1 MAIDL
6 GDVTGSTQAREKKK
20 ESTQIAN
27 GLDKD
32 AFMKLFLEQLKN
44 QDPTSP
50 METDKIITQTAQLTQ
65 VEMQE
70 ENKKTMKEVA
80 AAMKASQESNKS
92 LQDFQKEMKKSLEIL
107 NMGMEENTHA
117 TTKGA
122 QANTLNAVSMI
133 GKIAETDIMGLNVN
147 GSGENRFSLYFD
159 NKIDASKGS
168 PIVEILNK
176 NAEVVKT
183 ISLSSKDGEQGY
195 IEFSWDGKDTKGN
208 LVEPGSYQVR
218 AFYNLNPQTRQY
230 DETRIGRGEV
240 QSIIYDK
247 GVPLMRLGDNIVP
260 VQSALEFYP
269 RGESANKSVESIKA
283 DASRARGAYNDDL
296 KNESLS
302 QKYEKIISDRE
313 ARLAAEAEAAK
324 DEDTLAREA
333 SEREKA
339 QKALEMKKYAKML
352 DNAEKGKQLDKEQ
365 LDKLDKAALKAS
377 NGLDSKGAS
386 EGANLNSLLQ
396 NSGKNPITQS
406 FEQANGIDSK
416 ALDSKSALGNTFN
429 NATSN
434 NIESNANNAFNNSS
448 NANSNA
454 AFGALNNADSN
465 AFGNF
470 GNADSNSTNNI
481 GNLNPNLANNANR
494 SADSI
499 LANPFGDA
507 NNAFNST
514 QNNVNPANN
523 AQNSTNPAFINPAT
537 PQSGNALNIMG

>member
-6 GDVTGSTQAREKKK
+6 GDVTGSTAAREKKK

-80 AAMKASQESNKS
+80 AAMKASQDTNKA

-117 TTKGA
+117 TSQGA
-122 QANTLNAVSMI
+122 KANSLNAVSMI

-147 GSGENRFSLYFD
+147 GSGENHFSLYFD
-159 NKIDASKGS
+159 NKINASQGS
-168 PIVEILNK
+168 PIVEILNP
-176 NAEVVKT
+176 NREVVKT
-183 ISLSSKDGEQGY
+183 ISLADKDGQQGY
-195 IEFSWDGKDTKGN
+195 IEFRWDGKDTKGN
-208 LVEPGSYQVR
+208 IVEPGSYQVR
-218 AFYNLNPQTRQY
+218 AFYNLNPETRQY

-269 RGESANKSVESIKA
+269 RGELASKSVESIKA
-283 DASRARGAYNDDL
+283 DASKASAYEDDL
-296 KNESLS
+296 KTQNLS
-302 QKYEKIISDRE
+302 EKYEKIISDRE
-313 ARLAAEAEAAK
+313 ERLAAEAEANK
-324 DEDTLAREA
+324 DEETLQREA
-333 SEREKA
+333 LERERE
-339 QKALEMKKYAKML
+339 QKAKEMKKYAKML
-352 DNAEKGKQLDKEQ
+352 DSAEKGKQLDKGE
-365 LDKLDKAALKAS
+365 LDKLDKLAGGLNAKSAS
-377 NGLDSKGAS
+377 DSGAS
-386 EGANLNSLLQ
+386 KGANLNSLLQ
-396 NSGKNPITQS
+396 GSNALQGSSGANNPFTQGFS
-406 FEQANGIDSK
+406 EANG
-416 ALDSKSALGNTFN
+416 L
-429 NATSN
+429 
-434 NIESNANNAFNNSS
+434 
-448 NANSNA
+448 
-454 AFGALNNADSN
+454 DSN
-465 AFGNF
+465 AFGNNNIESNSVSNPF
-470 GNADSNSTNNI
+470 ANADSNVSNAFNGNVDSNAFSGNSVDSNVSNAFSGNVDSNLGNAFNGSGNVDSSVNSTF

-507 NNAFNST
+507 NNPFDGHIQSS
-514 QNNVNPANN
+514 NPP
-523 AQNSTNPAFINPAT
+523 T
-537 PQSGNALNIMG
+537 LDIMG